1 MRKIIFCNIAWANK
15 YDGSDT
21 QFYNGGSFVK
31 ENNDGG
37 EYRNFKKYNDGYLRG
52 YVQATNHTIRPI
64 QFGVQQETSRVEGVL
79 VIWVATPNNE
89 SVRRVIGWFENA
101 TIYTKPIYD
110 DFKGWFNIKAKSEDC
125 VLLNLRDRYN
135 SIKIPRSVNGGPG
148 MGRSNTWFAKG
159 EKNEQIVSEV
169 IDFIEHYKSN
179 GKTRK
184 MSKYNTNKKIKN
196 KSKKSKATHRRKSKC
211 SGCSFNEQ
219 GWCSSSKSWCSHAK
233 KYCKK

>member
-1 MRKIIFCNIAWANK
+1 M
-15 YDGSDT
+15 
-21 QFYNGGSFVK
+21 
-31 ENNDGG
+31 
-37 EYRNFKKYNDGYLRG
+37 
-52 YVQATNHTIRPI
+52 
-64 QFGVQQETSRVEGVL
+64 
-79 VIWVATPNNE
+79 
-89 SVRRVIGWFENA
+89 
-101 TIYTKPIYD
+101 
-110 DFKGWFNIKAKSEDC
+110 
-125 VLLNLRDRYN
+125 RDRYN